1 MHRPRKTSIGPTI
14 SHLLYILMKN
24 YDDFTIANVIYF
36 HNKYVTVIVL
46 VSYTNVIKHTN
57 NKKYNK
63 ECKNKVKIRVI

>member
-1 MHRPRKTSIGPTI
+1 
-14 SHLLYILMKN
+14 MKN
-24 YDDFTIANVIYF
+24 YDDFTISNVIYF

-63 ECKNKVKIRVI
+63 GGKNKVKIRVI